1 MKKMISPAWLK
12 QKYSLT
18 TKELETIQT
27 WREEINNII
36 FWKDKRLL
44 VIVGPCS
51 IHNVDEWLDYAKKL
65 KETSKNYE
73 NLFVVMRAYFE
84 KPRTT
89 VGWKWLIQDPDLDCS
104 NNIEKWLELSRKF
117 LLELVKIGLPA
128 GSELLEPLQVLYYQD
143 LLSYGAIWARTT
155 ESQVHREMVS
165 GLDFQVWFKNSTDG
179 SFDNAVNAMISSSFP
194 HSFLSVDENGY
205 ICQKNTGWN
214 KKTHIILRWWKFW
227 PNYDEKTIQKVVDE
241 LKQKNIE
248 SWIVVDASHGN
259 SFKKA
264 ENQIKVIKNIIEQ
277 KRNGNENI
285 VWVMIESNI
294 NFWNQKFTPWKDNRD
309 ILKYWVSITDECVS
323 LEQTDEILK
332 ILNWKK

>member
-1 MKKMISPAWLK
+1 MISPAWLK

-27 WREEINNII
+27 WREEINNVILG
-36 FWKDKRLL
+36 KDKRLL
-44 VIVGPCS
+44 VVVGPCS
-51 IHNVDEWLDYAKKL
+51 IHNVAEWLDYAKKL
-65 KETSKNYE
+65 KAISKKYE

-89 VGWKWLIQDPDLDCS
+89 IGWKWLIQDPDLDCS
-104 NNIEKWLELSRKF
+104 SNIEKWLELARKF
-117 LLELVKIGLPA
+117 LLELIKLGLPA

-155 ESQVHREMVS
+155 ESQVHREMAS
-165 GLDFQVWFKNSTDG
+165 GLDFQIWFKNSTDG
-179 SFDNAVNAMISSSFP
+179 SFDNAINSMISSSFS

-214 KKTHIILRWWKFW
+214 KKTHIILRWWKYW
-227 PNYDEKTIQKVVDE
+227 PNYDKKSIQKVVDE

-248 SWIVVDASHGN
+248 TWIVVDASHGN

-264 ENQIKVIKNIIEQ
+264 ENQITVVESIIEQ
-277 KRNGNENI
+277 KRNGNDNI
-285 VWVMIESNI
+285 VWVMVESNL
-294 NFWNQKFTPWKDNRD
+294 NLWNQKFIPWKDDKN
-309 ILKYWVSITDECVS
+309 ILQYGVSITDECVGIA
-323 LEQTDEILK
+323 QTEK
-332 ILNWKK
+332 ILGLLNSI